1 MVTQLP
7 PRGRGISL
15 NLSRERIVSAALT
28 LVREGG
34 VAALSMRKLAVELDA
49 TVAITYHYFPN
60 KSALIEAVSDVVVDE
75 IVAGDNPDKPW
86 RERLVDLMLAQ
97 NRELLRHPG
106 IARFL

>member
-1 MVTQLP
+1 MSIFRIASTRRTQAMP
-7 PRGRGISL
+7 AEAIARGPGIPR
-15 NLSRERIVSAALT
+15 NLSRARIVEAALT

-75 IVAGDNPDKPW
+75 IVAGDDPDKPW
-86 RERLVDLMLAQ
+86 RE
-97 NRELLRHPG
+97 
-106 IARFL
+106 